1 MGMQPFIDAN
11 RQADE
16 RGGQKLWRDDDLS
29 EGRCEEPL
37 KINLKLCDAVAR
49 KEIL

>member
-1 MGMQPFIDAN
+1 MGMQPFIDAT

-29 EGRCEEPL
+29 EERCEETL
-37 KINLKLCDAVAR
+37 KIDFNLCDAVAR